1 MSVPTLLALLAR
13 GLSIAALGYAAV
25 VALTFWLVRA
35 RHLAPF
41 GPWPRLVRRVADPVL
56 RPLEARL
63 VRAGRSPQDAPLWLF
78 GFTVLGGLLLISLT
92 DWMIGFGYRAR
103 LAAGSGA
110 GGMAA
115 FLINGVFALLIA
127 ALIIRVVASWF
138 GFGAYHRHFRPVI
151 LLTEWLV
158 APIRRV
164 LPPMGMIDASPLV
177 AWLALVLLRSLLLG
191 LVR

>member
-1 MSVPTLLALLAR
+1 MIALGVRGVSV
-13 GLSIAALGYAAV
+13 AALCFTSV

-35 RHLAPF
+35 RHLTPF
-41 GPWPRLVRRVADPVL
+41 GAWPRLVRRVADPIL
-56 RPLEARL
+56 RPIESQL
-63 VRAGRSPQDAPLWLF
+63 VRAGRNPQDAPLWLF

-92 DWMIGFGYRAR
+92 DWLIRFWFRAQ
-103 LAAGSGA
+103 LAAGGGA

-115 FLINGVFALLIA
+115 FLINGVFGLLIA
-127 ALIIRVVASWF
+127 ALIVRVVASWF
-138 GFGAYHRHFRPVI
+138 GIGAYHRHFRPII

-164 LPPMGMIDASPLV
+164 LPPMGMIDFSPLV
-177 AWLALVLLRSLLLG
+177 AWLALVLLRSILLS

>member
-1 MSVPTLLALLAR
+1 MTIPALLALAAR
-13 GLSIAALGYAAV
+13 GLSIAALAYAAL

-41 GPWPRLVRRVADPVL
+41 GAWPRLVRRASDPVL
-56 RPLEARL
+56 HPLERRL
-63 VRAGRSPQDAPLWLF
+63 VRAGRNPQDAPLWLF

-92 DWMIGFGYRAR
+92 DWGIEFWFRAR
-103 LAAGSGA
+103 LAAGGGA
-110 GGMAA
+110 GGVAA
-115 FLINGVFALLIA
+115 FVINGVFGLLIA

-138 GFGAYHRHFRPVI
+138 GIGVYHRHFRPLI

-164 LPPMGMIDASPLV
+164 LPPTGMLDFSPLV
-177 AWLALVLLRSLLLG
+177 AWLVLVLLRSLLLG